1 MRIISRVGKL
11 SLLIGTLALARAEAA
26 TYYVSTQGNDSN
38 PGTSAQPFR
47 TITRAY
53 SAASAGTTILV
64 APGVYTDYTSAWGIH
79 LGTSGTASSP
89 IVLRSQTPHAAVIDR
104 QHASDGNAGFYI
116 DGNYNIVDGF
126 EIRNCPR
133 ECMTIWSTGVQ
144 ILNCY
149 IHDNTASGIYS
160 SEDTLNCFYSANYIA
175 FNGVSRLDHCMYICG
190 KNDTI
195 INNVLLA
202 AAGTGLQIAG
212 YTTV

>member
-1 MRIISRVGKL
+1 MRIEVSVYRVAFLIL
-11 SLLIGTLALARAEAA
+11 SLAVVCAQGAEL
-26 TYYVSTQGNDSN
+26 YVSTQGSDSN

-64 APGVYTDYTSAWGIH
+64 APGVYTDYPSAWGIH
-79 LGTSGTASSP
+79 LGTGGTASSP

-133 ECMTIWSTGVQ
+133 EGMTIWSTGVQ

-190 KNDTI
+190 K
-195 INNVLLA
+195 
-202 AAGTGLQIAG
+202 
-212 YTTV
+212 